1 MTLSQRLTR
10 AGLTFVLFGTVAAV
24 LPQQDGAARAA
35 DCVVGGV
42 TYAIYQ
48 GTSTHNSAEAYNQ
61 GNAATNYN
69 AYLSTAPTT
78 PAGNITG
85 SATNGT
91 VTPGATGTGT
101 ASVAFTSSGTA
112 NLTATVT
119 SGSVTYTAT
128 ATVSNPTGL

>member
-91 VTPGATGTGT
+91 VTPGNP
-101 ASVAFTSSGTA
+101 ASVVFTSSGTA

-128 ATVSNPTGL
+128 ATVSNP